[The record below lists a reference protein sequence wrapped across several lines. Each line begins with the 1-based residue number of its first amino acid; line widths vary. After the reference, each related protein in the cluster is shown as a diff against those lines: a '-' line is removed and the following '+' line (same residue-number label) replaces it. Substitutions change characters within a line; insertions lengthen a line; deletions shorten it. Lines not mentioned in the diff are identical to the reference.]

1 AAWFRIK
8 YPHVIDGA
16 VAASAPVLSFV
27 GESPPANLTAFSQLV
42 TYDASPA
49 AGSAANCAA
58 NVKRVWDVLF
68 DAATTAAGRAS
79 IQDGLGLCSALLSE
93 DDALSVPE
101 WAKTSFVY
109 LAMGNF
115 PYPSSYIMNGG
126 SGLPAFPVREACKP
140 FAPTFPLTEAGNFS
154 LLVALRASVG
164 VYYNSTHD
172 QPCYTRSAPS
182 NESQMDADFW
192 DYLFCSELYQPQDQ
206 GIGDMFWLDVHDQT
220 ADAARCLAKW
230 GVTLRPEWATTVY
243 GGRKALRA
251 SSNIVFSNGNLD
263 PWAGMGVLEDLNPSV
278 VAVRVEGGAHHLDLM
293 FSHPLDPPGVKR
305 ARQEELKHVA
315 KWIQQAKAASARRR
329 LVFDSLASSGDC
341 CVAQEDDMQ
350 ARQTAASLADGAN
363 GKKRRLIEPP
373 SLATDK
379 RAARRQSPVV
389 MLDSDEE
396 DQAVYLSPEPTTST
410 SNAHVAVSPQ
420 PKVIDLT
427 LDDDDDDDD
436 GEEEADSASEGEDD
450 AEDKVHR
457 QDLIDADLF
466 FDLTDES
473 PTPMLGRSEALR
485 HLGLAYAEVDEDD
498 RDVYKVSDEIVRNEM
513 AACADVSDVV
523 RTASQAD
530 LIFMTTY
537 GEIQEQDFST
547 TIIPLLQLRESDVFY
562 DLGCG
567 TGKPVLQVALE
578 TTCRVSK
585 GMELFANR
593 VEIGQRALGRLRA
606 NCPDV
611 LEHKRV
617 VIVQGDIVRPPD
629 EANLVDATVVFI
641 NNLVF
646 TDDLMLAVMDKMRH
660 MRHLRRLIVSKKLC
674 GRHSAKQCKRSAC
687 TLFDHPPREAKV
699 NGTWAAK
706 EITVYVYVRTYT
718 A

>member
-1 AAWFRIK
+1 M
-8 YPHVIDGA
+8 
-16 VAASAPVLSFV
+16 
-27 GESPPANLTAFSQLV
+27 E
-42 TYDASPA
+42 
-49 AGSAANCAA
+49 
-58 NVKRVWDVLF
+58 
-68 DAATTAAGRAS
+68 
-79 IQDGLGLCSALLSE
+79 
-93 DDALSVPE
+93 
-101 WAKTSFVY
+101 TS
-109 LAMGNF
+109 
-115 PYPSSYIMNGG
+115 
-126 SGLPAFPVREACKP
+126 
-140 FAPTFPLTEAGNFS
+140 
-154 LLVALRASVG
+154 
-164 VYYNSTHD
+164 
-172 QPCYTRSAPS
+172 
-182 NESQMDADFW
+182 
-192 DYLFCSELYQPQDQ
+192 
-206 GIGDMFWLDVHDQT
+206 
-220 ADAARCLAKW
+220 
-230 GVTLRPEWATTVY
+230 
-243 GGRKALRA
+243 
-251 SSNIVFSNGNLD
+251 
-263 PWAGMGVLEDLNPSV
+263 
-278 VAVRVEGGAHHLDLM
+278 
-293 FSHPLDPPGVKR
+293 
-305 ARQEELKHVA
+305 
-315 KWIQQAKAASARRR
+315 RRR

-389 MLDSDEE
+389 VLDSDEE
-396 DQAVYLSPEPTTST
+396 DQTVYLSPEPTTST
-410 SNAHVAVSPQ
+410 SNAHVAVSPRRGRSQ
-420 PKVIDLT
+420 GLMRSMPSRTIPFEPKVIDLT

-436 GEEEADSASEGEDD
+436 GEEADSASEGEDD